1 MNLYPKS
8 FTATDLKNSPSE
20 ILNLVAYGNYEV
32 IIEKHGV
39 EIAKVV
45 PVTKKNS
52 KKDYRK
58 IMAKYFGSMPDFPE
72 VHKFRSKNWN
82 VEVFNWHKRNNWF
95 LEG

>member
-1 MNLYPKS
+1 MNLYPKT

-32 IIEKHGV
+32 MIEKHGV

-45 PVTKKNS
+45 PVSKTNP

-58 IMAKYFGSMPDFPE
+58 IMAKYFGSTPDFPE
-72 VHKFRSKNWN
+72 VYKYRSKSRN
-82 VEVFNWHKRNNWF
+82 VEVFN
-95 LEG
+95 